1 MRFFSILFLI
11 IPLTLTANAQETIT
25 ISGMVMNKETR
36 VAIPWASIGIEGQ
49 PIGTLSG
56 DNGAFEFHFHSK
68 YLNDTLVVSH
78 LGFTHLR
85 ICVKDIL
92 QLTGKDFLLEEEPFQ
107 LSEVVIRTK
116 ELSAKE
122 VMKSA
127 FKRIKDN
134 YASQPYSA
142 EAFYRDYKKVNGQ
155 YVSLLEAATRIYDEG
170 YSTKNKEIVTINE
183 IRRSKRFINEYES
196 FVSSWNL
203 LQNLLG
209 TNDVKYK
216 SRSLNIQS
224 NKYEI
229 EGTILFDKKPVYVIT
244 AGSHR
249 RFRLYVSQADFGI
262 LRIEY
267 TGDFTEKKHPSNH
280 TVNDSIQYKILT
292 INGLIDFR
300 SYKGKLYPNY
310 INYNWTTENI
320 NTKKDSLLIS
330 TYFFQELMVNSIKT
344 EDVKLPILSETMQDT
359 TLEIQTKSYNEE
371 FWENYNIVLQNPV
384 EEKVLSDLSGNISK
398 NPFESSVQYPTEKRK
413 KSSPIVLEECKKLNS
428 VDQKI
433 SCLLKHYHDLYNLPA
448 SQIAISFKG
457 KILYSEAFGYA
468 DIERK
473 VLASTSTPFRIASVS
488 KTITSALTLKLVHD
502 NKLNL
507 DSPVDIYVPSFAL
520 KKWVVTPTHLLT
532 NTSGIRDY
540 KNYEDFY
547 RTKQYNSMTEAIEIF
562 KDDSLL
568 FEPGTQ
574 FYYSSFGFNLL
585 GAVIEG
591 ASHRDFLSLLNTD
604 ILSPLKMNS
613 TFGNDNE
620 ELTKRQTNYYILNDG
635 KRVTA
640 PDDNLSYK
648 WSSGG
653 MTSTCEDLIKFG
665 VGLLSNKILDM
676 DVVEQLMK
684 PKILSSGESS
694 GYSFGWYVDTD
705 FSGEVVIHHPGSAP
719 SYSSHLLLYPSK
731 DIVIAYL
738 TNTGINTFFDKNF
751 ADKIVNII
759 IQDDQ
764 FMKTE
769 KRE

>member
-25 ISGMVMNKETR
+25 ISGMVMNKGTR
-36 VAIPWASIGIEGQ
+36 VAIPWASIGIDGQ
-49 PIGTLSG
+49 PIGTLTG
-56 DNGAFEFHFHSK
+56 DNGAFEFHFPSK
-68 YLNDTLVVSH
+68 HLNDTLVVSH
-78 LGFTHLR
+78 LGFSHLR

-92 QLTGKDFLLEEEPFQ
+92 QLTTKDFLIEEEPFQ

-122 VMKSA
+122 IMKNA

-183 IRRSKRFINEYES
+183 IRRSKRFINKYES

-229 EGTILFDKKPVYVIT
+229 EGTILFDKKTVYIIT
-244 AGSHR
+244 TGSYR
-249 RFRLYVSQADFGI
+249 RFKLYVSQADFGI

-267 TGDFTEKKHPSNH
+267 TGDFTKNNHPSNH
-280 TVNDSIQYKILT
+280 KVNDSIQYKILT
-292 INGLIDFR
+292 INGVIDFR

-320 NTKKDSLLIS
+320 NSEKDSVLIR
-330 TYFFQELMVNSIKT
+330 TYFFQELMINSIKT

-359 TLEIQTKSYNEE
+359 TLEIQTKNYNEE
-371 FWENYNIVLQNPV
+371 FWKNYNIVLQNPV

-398 NPFESSVQYPTEKRK
+398 NPFESSVQHPTDKRK
-413 KSSPIVLEECKKLNS
+413 KSSPVILEECKKLNS
-428 VDQKI
+428 LNQKL
-433 SCLLKHYHDLYNLPA
+433 SCLFKHYHDLYNLPA
-448 SQIAISFKG
+448 SQIAISLKG
-457 KILYSEAFGYA
+457 KVLYSEAFGYA

-488 KTITSALTLKLVHD
+488 KTITSALALKLVHD

-532 NTSGIRDY
+532 NTSGLRDY

-547 RTKQYNSMTEAIEIF
+547 RTRQYDSMTEAIEIF

-591 ASHRDFLSLLNTD
+591 ASHRDFLSLLNTE

-613 TFGNDNE
+613 TFGNDNK
-620 ELTKRQTNYYILNDG
+620 ELTKRQTNYYVLNDG

-665 VGLLSNKILDM
+665 VGLLSYKILDK
-676 DVVEQLMK
+676 DVVSQLMK
-684 PKILSSGESS
+684 PKILPSGEST
-694 GYSFGWYVDTD
+694 GYSLGWYVDTD
-705 FSGEVVIHHPGSAP
+705 FSGDVVIHHPGSAP
-719 SYSSHLLLYPSK
+719 GYSSHLLLYPSK
-731 DIVIAYL
+731 DIVITYL

-751 ADKIVNII
+751 ADEVVSII

-764 FMKTE
+764 FIKT
-769 KRE
+769 KKK